1 MVTKITAI
9 IERNSDGLYSIY
21 TEEEIKSVGIIGL
34 HGYGSTPEEAINDFW
49 LAYDELKEMVDIPE
63 ISVTFKHNYQL

>member
-21 TEEEIKSVGIIGL
+21 TEEKIENVGL
-34 HGYGSTPEEAINDFW
+34 HGYGSTPEEAIEDFW
-49 LAYDELKEMVDIPE
+49 LAYDELKEMVEDIPE
-63 ISVTFKHNYQL
+63 ISVTFKHNY

>member
-21 TEEEIKSVGIIGL
+21 TEEEIKNIGI
-34 HGYGSTPEEAINDFW
+34 HGYGSTPEEAIEDFW
-49 LAYDELKEMVDIPE
+49 LAYDELKEMVEDIPE
-63 ISVTFKHNYQL
+63 ISVTFKHNY

>member
-9 IERNSDGLYSIY
+9 IERNPDGTLYSIY
-21 TEEEIKSVGIIGL
+21 TEEDIEKIGL

-49 LAYDELKEMVDIPE
+49 LAYDELKEMVDDIPE
-63 ISVTFKHNYQL
+63 ISVTFKHNY